1 MNLTVADRQALVRAS
16 EVMLNPFEHPSPI
29 KYLLA
34 VAGEVLPLVGGFAAM
49 CGTRDPSGAIAL
61 GSAQWPEDDRHAFA
75 RWKLR
80 DAGTERALQAG
91 MEVITM
97 RRLVGDNWEAF
108 DRDPMVNEWYRP
120 RGVHDVAAY
129 MLHWAED
136 DAFATVE
143 LHGKEFGTPRF
154 GDEGE
159 FLLTLLQPGF
169 RAGMRLLYTVG
180 QLRESIARDL
190 DSLEVPICVC
200 SRDGRIHH
208 ISSAVRRLLAGD
220 PSAADVIDRIPD
232 VAAEVFET
240 ETGAAGEL
248 PGAAAHQVVTT
259 PARRYRLS
267 AARATHMMQFG
278 QTDVLVAVSPLE
290 RSSMEPDLAS
300 QFGLSGRERQ
310 VALLIGRGLS
320 NQDIADVLGVS
331 VHTIKRHTER
341 VFAKCQVHTRSG
353 LAALVSAGR

>member
-1 MNLTVADRQALVRAS
+1 MSAVTTLPTLFVSHGSPMTAIEPGAAREAWIALARSLPRPRAIVIAS
-16 EVMLNPFEHPSPI
+16 AHWETGLPMVTGNPRPQTIHDF
-29 KYLLA
+29 
-34 VAGEVLPLVGGFAAM
+34 GGFPAELYAL
-49 CGTRDPSGAIAL
+49 RYPAPGA
-61 GSAQWPEDDRHAFA
+61 
-75 RWKLR
+75 
-80 DAGTERALQAG
+80 
-91 MEVITM
+91 
-97 RRLVGDNWEAF
+97 
-108 DRDPMVNEWYRP
+108 
-120 RGVHDVAAY
+120 
-129 MLHWAED
+129 
-136 DAFATVE
+136 
-143 LHGKEFGTPRF
+143 
-154 GDEGE
+154 
-159 FLLTLLQPGF
+159 
-169 RAGMRLLYTVG
+169 
-180 QLRESIARDL
+180 
-190 DSLEVPICVC
+190 
-200 SRDGRIHH
+200 
-208 ISSAVRRLLAGD
+208 
-220 PSAADVIDRIPD
+220 PD